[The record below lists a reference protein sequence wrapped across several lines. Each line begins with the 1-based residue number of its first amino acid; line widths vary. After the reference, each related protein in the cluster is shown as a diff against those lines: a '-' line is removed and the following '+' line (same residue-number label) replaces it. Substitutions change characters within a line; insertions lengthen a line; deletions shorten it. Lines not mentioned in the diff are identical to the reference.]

1 MVKEQEV
8 GGVREKLRDALM
20 SLSKSERFLDL
31 LAQELQA
38 AGIMQL

>member
-1 MVKEQEV
+1 MKEQEV
-8 GGVREKLRDALM
+8 GGVRNKLREALV
-20 SLSKSERFLDL
+20 SLSKSERFLDM